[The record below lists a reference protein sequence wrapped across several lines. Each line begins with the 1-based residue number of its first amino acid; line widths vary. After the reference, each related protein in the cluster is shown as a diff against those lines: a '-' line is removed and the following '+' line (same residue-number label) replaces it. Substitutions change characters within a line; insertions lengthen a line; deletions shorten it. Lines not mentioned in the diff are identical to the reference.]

1 MSISFVLAFHEGTR
15 RLVLI
20 LLRICYD
27 HFPRL
32 KILASGWLDQFESEH
47 LKHMQPVG
55 EKGDVEENDDD
66 EDDDKDEDEDASAPE
81 EVQAKGQQTG
91 VAAGKAGAPAV
102 IGPENRK
109 SPPVN
114 SGDSVVVETKTK
126 KPAGAKEGD
135 PAVAERENKKYGEMQ
150 NEDVSADVA
159 ENVAPGGIV
168 KKLRDTFNKVIGRTH
183 EGQEERPKV

>member
-1 MSISFVLAFHEGTR
+1 
-15 RLVLI
+15 
-20 LLRICYD
+20 
-27 HFPRL
+27 
-32 KILASGWLDQFESEH
+32 
-47 LKHMQPVG
+47 MQPVG
-55 EKGDVEENDDD
+55 EKGDVEDNYDD

-114 SGDSVVVETKTK
+114 SGGSVVVETKTK

-135 PAVAERENKKYGEMQ
+135 PAVAERKTRSMEKCRTEMLVLMWLRMWHLAGLLGSCGTRSTRLLGEHIKDKKTDLRFNFCSNGELC
-150 NEDVSADVA
+150 EG
-159 ENVAPGGIV
+159 VAPEYSNWTLAAPTCCAHIS
-168 KKLRDTFNKVIGRTH
+168 NY
-183 EGQEERPKV
+183 